1 MATTTLHATRRE
13 GGGKG
18 GARKLRGTGR
28 IPAVLYGH
36 GDRTQSLAVDAHEL
50 ELLLHHVNP
59 ENTLIGLEIEGSG
72 RTDVLIR
79 EIQKHP
85 YRPEFLHVDFL
96 QVHGDEALKLDIPV
110 RLTGTPVGVRDEGG
124 VLDQVLYD
132 LHVECLPGNIPEAAE
147 VDISGLRIGE
157 SVRVGDVSIPNVTVL
172 MDADLPIASVLMARV
187 HEEEEAAAATETPA
201 EPEVLRARGGEG
213 EE

>member
-59 ENTLIGLEIEGSG
+59 ENTLIGLEIEGGG

-132 LHVECLPGNIPEAAE
+132 LHVECLPGNIPDAAE
-147 VDISGLRIGE
+147 VDISALRIGE

-187 HEEEEAAAATETPA
+187 HEDDEAAAATAAPA